1 MDARLAS
8 EMVADKFPCYGY
20 GDWFLAGCFA
30 SLATWPLKILSGV
43 IAQSG
48 TVVEPSIRHKCAL
61 GFSVATVG
69 ASFWA
74 AHLYVPRAYWF
85 WKLTLL
91 PAYPIAIA
99 VVCTAGIAL
108 AGVYGTAE
116 MPAEILIFTL
126 HHPLVSVYDSLRGV
140 LGDKPQSNEDTSRR
154 RAWNLEHA
162 KRHADTLER
171 AKDGRLSVGPFL
183 QFIREGPEAGKQLR
197 EIAYETAPQWVK
209 LLLFVGG
216 KREPHDEHH

>member
-1 MDARLAS
+1 MQDAPSPAIPFYICIAKNPSALLFS
-8 EMVADKFPCYGY
+8 MPVCCVAP
-20 GDWFLAGCFA
+20 
-30 SLATWPLKILSGV
+30 
-43 IAQSG
+43 Q
-48 TVVEPSIRHKCAL
+48 
-61 GFSVATVG
+61 
-69 ASFWA
+69 
-74 AHLYVPRAYWF
+74 
-85 WKLTLL
+85 
-91 PAYPIAIA
+91 
-99 VVCTAGIAL
+99 
-108 AGVYGTAE
+108 
-116 MPAEILIFTL
+116 IFTL